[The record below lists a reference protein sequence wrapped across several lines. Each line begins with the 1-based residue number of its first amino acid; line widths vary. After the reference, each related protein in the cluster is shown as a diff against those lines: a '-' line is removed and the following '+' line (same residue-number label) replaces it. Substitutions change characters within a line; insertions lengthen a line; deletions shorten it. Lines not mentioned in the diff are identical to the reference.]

1 MGRSGSRQ
9 KKVMF
14 SSQYDVTLLRCG
26 RSKSVDVSMQFIW
39 KSNTQNKK
47 DAINDMMNTALEAVV
62 TTRPTVGYLIQVRFS
77 RKKNL
82 KGAIKV
88 SQTQDIEET
97 VYPSM
102 SGSLTSPFEQ
112 HVAIAVT
119 ISGGSTPGSG
129 SAASTCYYRHLP
141 DLSSGVSHHGRSL
154 SPVWSQD

>member
-9 KKVMF
+9 KKLMF

-88 SQTQDIEET
+88 SQTQDI
-97 VYPSM
+97 
-102 SGSLTSPFEQ
+102 
-112 HVAIAVT
+112 
-119 ISGGSTPGSG
+119 
-129 SAASTCYYRHLP
+129 
-141 DLSSGVSHHGRSL
+141 
-154 SPVWSQD
+154 

>member
-1 MGRSGSRQ
+1 
-9 KKVMF
+9 
-14 SSQYDVTLLRCG
+14 
-26 RSKSVDVSMQFIW
+26 MQFIW

-97 VYPSM
+97 V
-102 SGSLTSPFEQ
+102 LFLL
-112 HVAIAVT
+112 VLRVT
-119 ISGGSTPGSG
+119 YVVIRTN
-129 SAASTCYYRHLP
+129 L
-141 DLSSGVSHHGRSL
+141 
-154 SPVWSQD
+154 